1 MTGSKPRSSVVLS
14 DFSAT
19 CATNATASIK
29 QILLYFTLILVAV
42 INVTNARWSLP
53 QPTAAHLHLAALTE
67 KVTISKKFHPF
78 FYLGMSYRFEPFLPE
93 SLLDLFWRSRHLPR
107 RRRRR
112 RRRCVGNIFFRF
124 MQMVTRGRRRRS
136 CCARFKTTPRWLTF
150 QSLLRRKTGKIFLSK
165 LAIFNWC
172 YLAFSTASRVSWLK
186 YLIAHRG

>member
-14 DFSAT
+14 DCSAT
-19 CATNATASIK
+19 CATNASIK

-112 RRRCVGNIFFRF
+112 CVGNIFSASCKWWHEDVVVDLVAPGLKRHLGGWRF
-124 MQMVTRGRRRRS
+124 NRYWGEKQAKYS
-136 CCARFKTTPRWLTF
+136 CQNL
-150 QSLLRRKTGKIFLSK
+150 Q
-165 LAIFNWC
+165 
-172 YLAFSTASRVSWLK
+172 FSTCA
-186 YLIAHRG
+186 I